1 MPAFMQCN
9 PLVHLLFLL
18 SVPIHHAFA
27 IGIEFT
33 TPAGGAT
40 WPAGPITI
48 NWTDAGGDPNMADL
62 TTYTLQLMVG
72 GNSPDNSKAL
82 QTVGKE
88 NAMVSDKGVED
99 DIQAD
104 LAQSIQNGF
113 YLMMTSNTSQGNQV
127 INYSNRFTLIQM
139 NGTTEEAYLS
149 GANKEAGAV
158 SNVPEAQYNVISQ
171 PTASATSSSTPS
183 ATSSSTASTVT
194 STASASPSA
203 TDHPH
208 SGKSNGETAAII
220 TGCIFAVIGLVSIF
234 IWAVFFIRRA
244 RRKRAERSAIE
255 REAALNDSTSDLGK
269 LAFVDGKAELPAHS
283 ASSSSST
290 FPRELTPTTERYEMH
305 GFDKRAEAPSE
316 MVFELEGDIGLY
328 EAGSGRKS
336 KAYDPTL

>member
-1 MPAFMQCN
+1 MSLFMQLN
-9 PLVHLLFLL
+9 PLAHLLFLL
-18 SVPIHHAFA
+18 FVLIHHALA
-27 IGIEFT
+27 IGIDFT

-72 GNSPDNSKAL
+72 GNSPENSKAL
-82 QTVGKE
+82 QTIGKE

-127 INYSNRFTLIQM
+127 INYSDRFTLIQM
-139 NGTTEEAYLS
+139 NGSTEATYLT
-149 GANKEAGAV
+149 GANKEAGSV

-171 PTASATSSSTPS
+171 PTATATSSATPS

-194 STASASPSA
+194 STASASPTA
-203 TDHPH
+203 TGHADGDI
-208 SGKSNGETAAII
+208 SLGQTAAII
-220 TGCIFAVIGLVSIF
+220 TGGIFAVIGVVSLI
-234 IWAVFFIRRA
+234 IWAVFFIRRG
-244 RRKRAERSAIE
+244 RRKRAERKELTS
-255 REAALNDSTSDLGK
+255 DSTSDLGK

-283 ASSSSST
+283 ASSSRST
-290 FPRELTPTTERYEMH
+290 LPRPPTERYEMH